1 MGAKVKTNHEKGS
14 TVPVKHDRKVRLLLW
29 GGAATPSDNYTF
41 EHAKNNVLCDYK
53 AQDKSK
59 FILVAK
65 RIYVAKDIV
74 SIINSQTTGS
84 IQSLDIWT
92 HGGPQALYL
101 TTADPPPPKDSSWMR
116 KKAYEANRWVLH
128 NSSLYRTRTRM
139 IFNAAGWVEG
149 SALVDDIEF
158 SKFSENARV
167 ELHGCA
173 TAANPSD
180 ADNIAADISEKLAL
194 AGKEMSFVIGH
205 IENAV
210 PVIKGEGKTRAPEQD
225 YRFGER
231 AIFKH
236 GKLVSITEKQG
247 DLSGKEL
254 EK

>member
-41 EHAKNNVLCDYK
+41 EHAKNNVLRDYK

-59 FILVAK
+59 FILGVK

-74 SIINSQTTGS
+74 RIINSQETDG
-84 IQSLDIWT
+84 IQSLDVWT

-101 TTADPPPPKDSSWMR
+101 TTADPPPPEDAWWIR
-116 KKAYEANRWVLH
+116 KKAYETNRWVLH

-139 IFNAAGWVEG
+139 IFNAAGWTEG
-149 SALVDDIEF
+149 SALVDEIDF
-158 SKFSENARV
+158 SKFSQNARV

-180 ADNIAADISEKLAL
+180 ADNIAADISKKLAL
-194 AGKEMSFVIGH
+194 AGKTKSFVIGH
-205 IENAV
+205 IENAD
-210 PVIKGEGKTRAPEQD
+210 PLIKGKGKTSAPEQD
-225 YRFGER
+225 YRFGDR

-236 GKLVSITEKQG
+236 GKLVSITKKHG
-247 DLSGKEL
+247 DFSGKEL